1 MNLPIQYNMQTPEFQ
16 FNNAEYLTAEGLNRL
31 KKELDE
37 RRERRQEIIKHI
49 EFAREQGDLTE
60 NTEYDSAKNEQGEN
74 ESRILGIEDILS
86 RAVIISKKEKTADI
100 RLCSSVSLQKEGSDE
115 IEKYFLVG
123 SEEADPL
130 AGKISHESPLG
141 AMLLGKKK
149 GENIKVLTPNG
160 KINYTIIDVG

>member
-1 MNLPIQYNMQTPEFQ
+1 MQTPESQ
-16 FNNAEYLTAEGLNRL
+16 FNNVNNPEYLTIEGLDKL
-31 KKELDE
+31 KKELEE
-37 RRERRQEIIKHI
+37 RRERRQEIVKHI

-74 ESRILGIEDILS
+74 ESRIMDIEDILS

-100 RLCSSVSLQKEGSDE
+100 RLCSLVSLQKEGSEE
-115 IEKYFLVG
+115 IEKYSLVG

-141 AMLLGKKK
+141 ASLLGKRK

-160 KINYTIIDVG
+160 KITYTIIDVG

>member
-1 MNLPIQYNMQTPEFQ
+1 MEIPELQ
-16 FNNAEYLTAEGLNRL
+16 FNNPEYLTAEGLDKMKN
-31 KKELDE
+31 ELNE
-37 RRERRQEIIKHI
+37 RRERRYEIVKHI

-74 ESRILGIEDILS
+74 ESRIIEIEDILS
-86 RAVIISKKEKTADI
+86 RLVIISKKEKTADI
-100 RLCSSVSLQKEGSDE
+100 RLCSLVSLQKEGSDE

-141 AMLLGKKK
+141 ASLLGKKK
-149 GENIKVLTPNG
+149 GENIKVITPNG